1 MNWTPELRDF
11 IQEHMNDDTAE
22 LLLAARKYL
31 GIDVPFA
38 VEQIEARRRLKGK
51 LPEWYGNADLIMGG
65 RVPAEQCSSEQTARY
80 KRSIIEGQS
89 LCDMTGGMG
98 VDFWYMSEGMERAIY
113 TERSEW
119 LCEVAKHN
127 FQMLQ
132 TLPSQQTLPSP
143 SLQGGGSISANRG
156 GNGETDE
163 QGNHSLPVGRVR
175 GGSAVRGGS
184 VRCGDGRELP
194 IPSVDV
200 IYLDPARRAGDGSRV
215 YAMEECEPNIVE
227 WQDELLAHA
236 QMVLVKLSPMVDL
249 TDVMRKL
256 KGVTEVHIVA
266 VKNECKE
273 VLVKQETLP
282 SPFLQGGGNISANE
296 ETNGEIDEQGNHSL
310 PAGRVRGVSAVGG
323 VSAVIHCVDF
333 LASSA
338 LHYTTKFPDEMD
350 VLVSAGGVKHY
361 LYEPDVTLMK
371 AQAFG
376 SLCHRFNVR
385 QLEIGTHLMTS
396 DEFIPD
402 FPGRIFEVEEKIP
415 FSSKVLKGLKKAI
428 SQANMATRNF
438 VLTADELR
446 KKTGIKD
453 GGEVYLFGVKVK
465 DVGQMLLKCRKKVVT
480 SHP

>member
-38 VEQIEARRRLKGK
+38 VEQIEARKRLKGK

-65 RVPAEQCSSEQTARY
+65 RVPAEQCSSELTARY
-80 KRSIIEGQS
+80 KRNIIKGKS

-143 SLQGGGSISANRG
+143 SLQGGGSISANEG
-156 GNGETDE
+156 TNGETDE

-175 GGSAVRGGS
+175 GGSAVRGVS
-184 VRCGDGRELP
+184 VRCGDGRKLP

-249 TDVMRKL
+249 TDVLRKL
-256 KGVTEVHIVA
+256 KGVTEVHVVA

-273 VLVKQETLP
+273 VLVKQAYALGDFPHAECVTM
-282 SPFLQGGGNISANE
+282 
-296 ETNGEIDEQGNHSL
+296 
-310 PAGRVRGVSAVGG
+310 
-323 VSAVIHCVDF
+323 HCVDF
-333 LASSA
+333 VGEKVI
-338 LHYTTKFPDEMD
+338 HYTTKFPDEMD

-371 AQAFG
+371 AQVFG

-453 GGEVYLFGVKVK
+453 GGEVYLFGAKVK

>member
-38 VEQIEARRRLKGK
+38 VEQIEARKRLKGK

-175 GGSAVRGGS
+175 GGSAVRGVS
-184 VRCGDGRELP
+184 VRCGDGRKLP

-249 TDVMRKL
+249 TDVLRKL
-256 KGVTEVHIVA
+256 KGVTEVHVVA

-273 VLVKQETLP
+273 VLVKQAYALGDFPHAECVTM
-282 SPFLQGGGNISANE
+282 
-296 ETNGEIDEQGNHSL
+296 
-310 PAGRVRGVSAVGG
+310 
-323 VSAVIHCVDF
+323 HCVDF
-333 LASSA
+333 VGEKVI
-338 LHYTTKFPDEMD
+338 HYTTKFPDEMD

-453 GGEVYLFGVKVK
+453 GGEVYLFGAKVK

>member
-38 VEQIEARRRLKGK
+38 VEQIEARKRLKGK

-113 TERSEW
+113 TERSEE

-127 FQMLQ
+127 FQVLQ
-132 TLPSQQTLPSP
+132 TLRPEYV
-143 SLQGGGSISANRG
+143 I
-156 GNGETDE
+156 
-163 QGNHSLPVGRVR
+163 
-175 GGSAVRGGS
+175 
-184 VRCGDGRELP
+184 RCGDGRKLP

-215 YAMEECEPNIVE
+215 YAMEDCEPNIVE
-227 WQDELLAHA
+227 WQDELLQHA
-236 QMVLVKLSPMVDL
+236 KTVLVKLSPMVDL

-273 VLVKQETLP
+273 VLVKQAYALGDFPHAECVTM
-282 SPFLQGGGNISANE
+282 
-296 ETNGEIDEQGNHSL
+296 
-310 PAGRVRGVSAVGG
+310 
-323 VSAVIHCVDF
+323 HCVDF
-333 LASSA
+333 VGEKVI
-338 LHYTTKFPDEMD
+338 HYTTKFPDEMD

-453 GGEVYLFGVKVK
+453 GGEVYLFGAKVK

>member
-132 TLPSQQTLPSP
+132 TLRPEYV
-143 SLQGGGSISANRG
+143 I
-156 GNGETDE
+156 
-163 QGNHSLPVGRVR
+163 
-175 GGSAVRGGS
+175 
-184 VRCGDGRELP
+184 RCGDGRKLP

-273 VLVKQETLP
+273 VLVKQAYALGDFPHAECVTM
-282 SPFLQGGGNISANE
+282 
-296 ETNGEIDEQGNHSL
+296 
-310 PAGRVRGVSAVGG
+310 
-323 VSAVIHCVDF
+323 HCVDF
-333 LASSA
+333 VGEKVI
-338 LHYTTKFPDEMD
+338 HYTTKFPDEMD

-428 SQANMATRNF
+428 SQANIATRNF

-453 GGEVYLFGVKVK
+453 GGEVYLFGAKVK

>member
-80 KRSIIEGQS
+80 KRSIIEGKS

-113 TERSEW
+113 TERSEE

-127 FQMLQ
+127 FQVLQ
-132 TLPSQQTLPSP
+132 TLRPEYV
-143 SLQGGGSISANRG
+143 I
-156 GNGETDE
+156 
-163 QGNHSLPVGRVR
+163 
-175 GGSAVRGGS
+175 
-184 VRCGDGRELP
+184 RCGDGRKLP

-215 YAMEECEPNIVE
+215 YAMEDCEPNIVE
-227 WQDELLAHA
+227 WQDELLQHA
-236 QMVLVKLSPMVDL
+236 KTVLVKLSPMVDL

-273 VLVKQETLP
+273 VLVKQAYALGDFPHAECVTM
-282 SPFLQGGGNISANE
+282 
-296 ETNGEIDEQGNHSL
+296 
-310 PAGRVRGVSAVGG
+310 
-323 VSAVIHCVDF
+323 HCVDF
-333 LASSA
+333 VGEKVI
-338 LHYTTKFPDEMD
+338 HYTTKFPDEMD

-385 QLEIGTHLMTS
+385 QLEIGAHLMTS

-453 GGEVYLFGVKVK
+453 GGKVYLFGAKVK

>member
-1 MNWTPELRDF
+1 MKWTDALRDF
-11 IQEHMNDDTAE
+11 IQAHLNDDTAE
-22 LLLAARKYL
+22 LLLAARKYPD
-31 GIDVPFA
+31 IDVPFA
-38 VEQIEARRRLKGK
+38 VEHIEARKRLKGK

-65 RVPAEQCSSEQTARY
+65 RVPAEQCSSELTARY
-80 KRSIIEGQS
+80 KRNIIKGKS

-113 TERSEW
+113 TERSEE

-127 FQMLQ
+127 FQVL
-132 TLPSQQTLPSP
+132 QTLPSP
-143 SLQGGGSISANRG
+143 SLQGGSSISANRG

-175 GGSAVRGGS
+175 GGSAVRGVS
-184 VRCGDGRELP
+184 VRCGDGRKLP

-236 QMVLVKLSPMVDL
+236 PMVLVKLSPMVDL
-249 TDVMRKL
+249 TDVLRKL
-256 KGVTEVHIVA
+256 KGVTEVHVVA

-273 VLVKQETLP
+273 VLVKQAYALGDFPHAECVTM
-282 SPFLQGGGNISANE
+282 
-296 ETNGEIDEQGNHSL
+296 
-310 PAGRVRGVSAVGG
+310 
-323 VSAVIHCVDF
+323 HCVDF
-333 LASSA
+333 VGEKVI
-338 LHYTTKFPDEMD
+338 HYTTKFPDEMD

-428 SQANMATRNF
+428 SQANIATRNF

-453 GGEVYLFGVKVK
+453 GGEVYLFGAKVK

>member
-38 VEQIEARRRLKGK
+38 VEQIEARKRLKGK

-132 TLPSQQTLPSP
+132 TLRPEYV
-143 SLQGGGSISANRG
+143 I
-156 GNGETDE
+156 
-163 QGNHSLPVGRVR
+163 
-175 GGSAVRGGS
+175 
-184 VRCGDGRELP
+184 RCGDGRKLP

-215 YAMEECEPNIVE
+215 YAMEDCEPNIVE
-227 WQDELLAHA
+227 WQDELLQHA
-236 QMVLVKLSPMVDL
+236 KTVLVKLSPMVDL

-256 KGVTEVHIVA
+256 KGVTEVHVVA

-273 VLVKQETLP
+273 VLVKQAYALGDFPHAECVTM
-282 SPFLQGGGNISANE
+282 
-296 ETNGEIDEQGNHSL
+296 
-310 PAGRVRGVSAVGG
+310 
-323 VSAVIHCVDF
+323 HCVDF
-333 LASSA
+333 VWEKVI
-338 LHYTTKFPDEMD
+338 HYTTKFPDEMD

-453 GGEVYLFGVKVK
+453 GGEVYLFGAKVK

>member
-132 TLPSQQTLPSP
+132 TLRPEYV
-143 SLQGGGSISANRG
+143 I
-156 GNGETDE
+156 
-163 QGNHSLPVGRVR
+163 
-175 GGSAVRGGS
+175 
-184 VRCGDGRELP
+184 RCGDGRELP
-194 IPSVDV
+194 IPSVDI

-249 TDVMRKL
+249 TDVLRKL
-256 KGVTEVHIVA
+256 KGVTEVHVVA

-273 VLVKQETLP
+273 VLVKQAYALGDFSHAECVTM
-282 SPFLQGGGNISANE
+282 
-296 ETNGEIDEQGNHSL
+296 
-310 PAGRVRGVSAVGG
+310 
-323 VSAVIHCVDF
+323 HCVDF
-333 LASSA
+333 VGEKVI
-338 LHYTTKFPDEMD
+338 HYITNFPDEMD

-428 SQANMATRNF
+428 SQANIATRNF
-438 VLTADELR
+438 MLTADELR

-453 GGEVYLFGVKVK
+453 GGEVYLFGAKVK

>member
-113 TERSEW
+113 TERSEE

-127 FQMLQ
+127 FQVLQ
-132 TLPSQQTLPSP
+132 TLRPEYV
-143 SLQGGGSISANRG
+143 I
-156 GNGETDE
+156 
-163 QGNHSLPVGRVR
+163 
-175 GGSAVRGGS
+175 
-184 VRCGDGRELP
+184 RCGDGRKLP

-215 YAMEECEPNIVE
+215 YAMEDCEPNIVE
-227 WQDELLAHA
+227 WQDELLQHA
-236 QMVLVKLSPMVDL
+236 KTVLVKLSPMVDL

-273 VLVKQETLP
+273 VLVKQAYALGDFPHAECVTM
-282 SPFLQGGGNISANE
+282 
-296 ETNGEIDEQGNHSL
+296 
-310 PAGRVRGVSAVGG
+310 
-323 VSAVIHCVDF
+323 HCVDF
-333 LASSA
+333 VGEKVI
-338 LHYTTKFPDEMD
+338 HYTTKFPDEMD

-453 GGEVYLFGVKVK
+453 GGEVYLFGAKVK

>member
-1 MNWTPELRDF
+1 MEWTDALRDF
-11 IQEHMNDDTAE
+11 IQAHLNDDTAE
-22 LLLAARKYL
+22 LLLAARKYPD
-31 GIDVPFA
+31 IDVPFA
-38 VEQIEARRRLKGK
+38 VEQIEARKRLKGK
-51 LPEWYGNADLIMGG
+51 LPEWYGNADLIMAG
-65 RVPAEQCSSEQTARY
+65 RVPAEQCSSELTARY
-80 KRSIIEGQS
+80 KRNIIKGKS

-132 TLPSQQTLPSP
+132 TLPSP
-143 SLQGGGSISANRG
+143 SLQGGSSISANEG
-156 GNGETDE
+156 TNGETSE
-163 QGNHSLPVGRVR
+163 QSNHSLPVGRVR
-175 GGSAVRGGS
+175 GGS
-184 VRCGDGRELP
+184 VRCGDGRKLP

-215 YAMEECEPNIVE
+215 YAMEDCEPNIVE
-227 WQDELLAHA
+227 WQDELLQHA
-236 QMVLVKLSPMVDL
+236 KTVLVKLSPMVDL

-282 SPFLQGGGNISANE
+282 SPSLQGGGNISANE
-296 ETNGEIDEQGNHSL
+296 ETNGETDEQGNHSL

-323 VSAVIHCVDF
+323 GSAVIHCVDF

-428 SQANMATRNF
+428 SQANIATRNF

-453 GGEVYLFGVKVK
+453 GGEVYLFGAKVK